1 MGHAIGD
8 WNNDGLLDWFSSA
21 IFHNETEC
29 TVSGCTFGSGGNRLY
44 RNLGKKSF
52 DDATDMVSTIA
63 VLQYIPHFILVPFLM
78 NDSKK
83 VKRSA
88 DQNG

>member
-29 TVSGCTFGSGGNRLY
+29 TVSGCTFGSGGNRLF
-44 RNLGKKSF
+44 RNLGNRSF
-52 DDATDMVSTIA
+52 DDVTDLVSA
-63 VLQYIPHFILVPFLM
+63 LAF
-78 NDSKK
+78 
-83 VKRSA
+83 
-88 DQNG
+88 